1 MPIPYFAIHSAKR
14 VPSQSAGNTLH
25 KKQPGKLAFQAAF
38 CAKCFQHFVMELF
51 WHYESQNKVW
61 A

>member
-38 CAKCFQHFVMELF
+38 CARCLCFQRQQGLLVL
-51 WHYESQNKVW
+51 
-61 A
+61 